1 MIYIY
6 TNKIL
11 IDILNDGDT
20 FDVYNMLYKNQM
32 LVDFLEY
39 INVMEKRKNYI

>member
-32 LVDFLEY
+32 LVGFLEY